1 MNKLKSLNPIA
12 KTALAAFIFFLIWQ
26 VLLIVRYRGM
36 YSFDEMFHISS
47 SDAYFHS
54 ISEYDRAPYLNWT
67 VRFLASV
74 FGRHYYT
81 YKLIPFVLSLISIG
95 SLLYLSSK
103 LFQHTYNI
111 ILFTLLCA
119 GHQVLIFNHLYVR
132 MYIWD
137 ESVIALLAVIMYKL
151 SQIGSIYKKIGL
163 HILYLALSAFLYVMQ
178 TREETSLSVLYV
190 GIGALCLNYLGRY
203 LITWLKKKKLLIP
216 CLCLLIPLIICTEYI
231 LLLLRMQE
239 IRPNTPPFFKS
250 FSSIWLLL
258 ADHSPI
264 TTNIYSPVFVSYF
277 ICNNLLLLVGII
289 GYGYL
294 LLKNKYEENNMTGI
308 YSLALLPFI
317 AYNMLYFDRF
327 LFRTYAAF
335 LPVLIFIV
343 LLWMDSFQDTRRYR
357 CIALA
362 AVLITILF
370 SQPGMKQNPFTDP
383 IRDLVYFAKY
393 PNLTWETVFN
403 EYGALISQAQQDI
416 DEGRKCI
423 SIWRGTAQQY
433 AFELDGD
440 YPISLTND
448 VNVPYGY
455 TAEDVEQLLSY
466 LSETEDSYVLLVGF
480 HVNSF
485 LDELVPGITDSLCE
499 TYPYKHYGDNDAYLF
514 YIN

>member
-12 KTALAAFIFFLIWQ
+12 KTALETFIFFLIWQ
-26 VLLIVRYRGM
+26 ALLIVRYRGM
-36 YSFDEMFHISS
+36 YSFDELYHISS

-74 FGRHYYT
+74 LGRHFYT

-137 ESVIALLAVIMYKL
+137 EAVISLLAVIMYRL
-151 SQIGSIYKKIGL
+151 SQVTPIYKKIGL
-163 HILYLALSAFLYVMQ
+163 HILYLALSAFLYMMQ
-178 TREETSLSVLYV
+178 PREGTSASVFYV

-203 LITWLKKKKLLIP
+203 LIPWLKKKKLLIP
-216 CLCLLIPLIICTEYI
+216 VLCMSVPLMLGATYI
-231 LLLLRMQE
+231 FALLRKEE
-239 IRPNTPPFFKS
+239 IRPNAPYQYEKLTTLFQLF
-250 FSSIWLLL
+250 
-258 ADHSPI
+258 ADHPAIPNVVSPI
-264 TTNIYSPVFVSYF
+264 FTSYF
-277 ICNNLLLLVGII
+277 ICNNLLLLVGMI

-294 LLKNKYEENNMTGI
+294 LLKDKYKENNMTGI

-317 AYNMLYFDRF
+317 AYNMLYFDRY

-335 LPVLIFIV
+335 LPILIFIV
-343 LLWMDSFQDTRRYR
+343 LLWMDSFQDTKRYKY
-357 CIALA
+357 IALA

-370 SQPGMKQNPFTDP
+370 SQPETNKNPFIGP
-383 IRDLVYFAKY
+383 IRDWIFFVKY

-403 EYGALISQAQQDI
+403 EYGALITQAQQDI

-423 SIWRGTAQQY
+423 SIWRGTTQQY

-440 YPISLTND
+440 YPIPLEND

-455 TAEDVEQLLSY
+455 TAEDVDKLLSY
-466 LSETEDSYVLLVGF
+466 LAETQEPYVLLISF
-480 HVNSF
+480 HVNWS
-485 LDELVPGITDSLCE
+485 LDELVPGIMESLCE
-499 TYPYKHYGDNDAYLF
+499 TYPYKHYGSNDAYLF